1 MGDEQMSVLLSAKNL
16 SLGYQGEALIK
27 GLSITLEPQEFLT
40 VVGLTGIGKSTLLRF
55 LAGLQNKQQ
64 MGGQLVEK
72 TGLRKAMVFQDYE
85 QIFPWK
91 TVLDNVLV
99 GLEKSAIHL
108 AEAKE
113 ILAEL
118 GITDKENI
126 YPLTLSGGQKQRVA
140 IARALMRKPELL
152 LMDEPFGN
160 LDYQTRR
167 RNQKLLRKVFEMHAM
182 SILLVTHDLEEAI
195 ELGDRVLLLKQAG
208 EHRFYD
214 VDDQIGSEGRKRLLN
229 ELIFE
234 LDT

>member
-1 MGDEQMSVLLSAKNL
+1 MSVLLNTENL
-16 SLGYQGEALIK
+16 SLGYQGEALIE
-27 GLSITLEPQEFLT
+27 GLDMTLEPQEFLT

-55 LAGLQNKQQ
+55 MAGLQDQEQ
-64 MGGQLVEK
+64 IGGQFTEK

-99 GLEKSAIHL
+99 GLEKSTVHL
-108 AEAKE
+108 TESKE
-113 ILAEL
+113 ILMEL
-118 GITDKENI
+118 GLSDKENA
-126 YPLTLSGGQKQRVA
+126 YPHTLSGGQKQRVA

-167 RNQKLLRKVFEMHAM
+167 RNQKLLRKVFEKHAM

-214 VDDQIGSEGRKRLLN
+214 VDDEVGRDGRKRLLE

>member
-1 MGDEQMSVLLSAKNL
+1 MSVLLKAKNL

-55 LAGLQNKQQ
+55 LAGLQSKQQ
-64 MGGQLVEK
+64 MGGQFVEK

-99 GLEKSAIHL
+99 GLEKSAIHM

-113 ILAEL
+113 IIAEL
-118 GITDKENI
+118 GITDKENV

-167 RNQKLLRKVFEMHAM
+167 RNQKLLRKVFEKHAM

-214 VDDQIGSEGRKRLLN
+214 VDDQAGSEGRKRLLK